1 MHDAQRTSSLEFCRL
16 HAQLHDR
23 LPGLVRR
30 VDRVHVGLHGR
41 GVQGLRPVLPG
52 HSRHRKSGRKYQ
64 TLIFCNLGSL
74 LDSLKMAKHENDLTS
89 C

>member
-1 MHDAQRTSSLEFCRL
+1 M
-16 HAQLHDR
+16 
-23 LPGLVRR
+23 
-30 VDRVHVGLHGR
+30 GLHGR

-89 C
+89 S